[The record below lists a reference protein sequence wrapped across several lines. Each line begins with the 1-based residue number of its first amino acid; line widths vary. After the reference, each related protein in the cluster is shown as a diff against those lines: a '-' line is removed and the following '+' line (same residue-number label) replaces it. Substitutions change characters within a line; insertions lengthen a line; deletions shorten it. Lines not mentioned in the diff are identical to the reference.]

1 MIHDHSLDRAA
12 RAYPERLALISGNLR
27 LTFSGLQD
35 RVQRVAS
42 LLKTLGLQA
51 GDRVAVLLPN
61 QGEYLETVYAC
72 AWLGL
77 IVVPLNTR
85 LSAEEIEHIL
95 GDALPRVLIRHSAF
109 PIATEKVPWQV
120 VLDAQDLHFLDA
132 QGQHSATERAVPAA
146 YDPEAV
152 FALLYTSGTTGSPKG
167 VVLSHA
173 NILANVEHVAHW
185 MPHQEGDVFLHAAP
199 IFHIADFPLMFAAPA
214 WGMAQITIGKFSPQ
228 AFCET
233 VQREGVTH
241 TVLVP
246 TMINLLTQFAGLG
259 TYDLRSLKVMGYGG
273 SPMAPDLIRR
283 TQAAL
288 PGVEL
293 IQVYGLSETGYLT
306 GLRGAEHTDQ
316 RLTSCGRPSPGVEL
330 RVVDERGASKPVGQ
344 PGELVARGANVT
356 RGYWNQPEET
366 ARSFRDGFFCTGDV
380 GYQDAEGFF
389 YILDRIKDMIVTG
402 GENVYSAEVEAVI
415 AQHPAVQEVAVFGIP
430 DATWGELVMA
440 CAVLKRGAILSA
452 EELVNHCKRHLAH
465 FKVPRRIEFTAE
477 LAKGGSGKILKRAL
491 RARYWQQESRAVR

>member
-1 MIHDHSLDRAA
+1 MIYDHALEHAA
-12 RAYPERLALISGNLR
+12 RNYPQRAALISGNLR
-27 LTFSGLQD
+27 LTFSDLRD

-42 LLKTLGLQA
+42 LLVTLGFQA

-85 LSAEEIEHIL
+85 LSVEEIDHIL
-95 GDALPRVLIRHSAF
+95 ADAQPRGLIRHSSL
-109 PIATEKVPWQV
+109 PVPTEKVPWQV
-120 VLDAQDLHFLDA
+120 VLDAHELHLAMEGIVDP
-132 QGQHSATERAVPAA
+132 VC
-146 YDPEAV
+146 DPEAV

-167 VVLSHA
+167 VVLTHA
-173 NILANVEHVAHW
+173 NILANVEHVGHW
-185 MPHQEGDVFLHAAP
+185 MPHDEGDVFLHAAP
-199 IFHIADFPLMFAAPA
+199 LFHIADFPFMFAAPA
-214 WGMAQITIGKFSPQ
+214 WGMGQVTLAKFSPQ

-246 TMINLLTQFAGLG
+246 TMINLLTQFAALR
-259 TYDLRSLKVMGYGG
+259 TYDLSSLKVMGYGG
-273 SPMAPDLIRR
+273 APMAPELIRR
-283 TQAAL
+283 TRAAL
-288 PGVEL
+288 PALEL

-306 GLRGAEHTDQ
+306 GLRGAEHTEQ
-316 RLTSCGRPSPGVEL
+316 RLSSCGRPCPGVEL
-330 RVVDERGASKPVGQ
+330 VVVDEGGTPTPLGQ
-344 PGELVARGANVT
+344 SGELVARGANVT
-356 RGYWNQPEET
+356 RGYWNKPEET
-366 ARSFRDGFFCTGDV
+366 ARSFRAGFFRTGDV

-415 AQHPAVQEVAVFGIP
+415 SQHPAVQEVAVFGIP
-430 DATWGELVMA
+430 DPTWGEIVMA
-440 CAVLKRGAILSA
+440 CVVLEREASITV
-452 EELVNHCKRHLAH
+452 EELTSHCKRHLAH
-465 FKVPRRIEFTAE
+465 FKVPRRIEFSTTE

-491 RARYWQQESRAVR
+491 RARYWKNEARGVS

>member
-1 MIHDHSLDRAA
+1 MIHEHSLDRAA
-12 RAYPERLALISGNLR
+12 RDYPERLALISGELR
-27 LTFSGLQD
+27 LTFSDLRD
-35 RVQRVAS
+35 RVQRIAS
-42 LLKTLGLQA
+42 MLVTLGFQA

-61 QGEYLETVYAC
+61 QAEYLETVYAC

-85 LSAEEIEHIL
+85 LSVEEIDHIL
-95 GDALPRVLIRHSAF
+95 ADAQPRGLIRHSAF
-109 PIATEKVPWQV
+109 PVPTEKVAWQV
-120 VLDAQDLHFLDA
+120 VLDAQELHLA
-132 QGQHSATERAVPAA
+132 AERVVDSVC
-146 YDPEAV
+146 DPEAV

-167 VVLSHA
+167 VVLTHA

-185 MPHQEGDVFLHAAP
+185 MPHCESDVFLHAAP
-199 IFHIADFPLMFAAPA
+199 IFHIADFPFMFAAPA
-214 WGMAQITIGKFSPQ
+214 WGMAQVTIGRFIPQ
-228 AFCET
+228 TFCET

-246 TMINLLTQFAGLG
+246 TMINLLVQLAELRS
-259 TYDLRSLKVMGYGG
+259 YDLSSLRVMGYGG

-283 TQAAL
+283 TREAL

-306 GLRGAEHTDQ
+306 GLRGAEHTEQ
-316 RLTSCGRPSPGVEL
+316 RLSSCGRPCPGVDL
-330 RVVDERGASKPVGQ
+330 CVVDEGGAPTPIGQ

-356 RGYWNQPEET
+356 RGYWNKPEET
-366 ARSFRDGFFCTGDV
+366 ARSFVAGFFRTGDV

-415 AQHPAVQEVAVFGIP
+415 AQHRAVQEVAVFGIP
-430 DATWGELVMA
+430 DATWGEIVMA
-440 CAVLKRGAILSA
+440 CVVLKREASLSV
-452 EELVNHCKRHLAH
+452 EELTNHCKRHLAH
-465 FKVPRRIEFTAE
+465 FKVPRRLEFTTE
-477 LAKGGSGKILKRAL
+477 LAKGGSGKILERAL
-491 RARYWQQESRAVR
+491 RARYWQHEAREVS

>member
-12 RAYPERLALISGNLR
+12 RNYPQRLALISGDLR
-27 LTFSGLQD
+27 LTFSDLRD
-35 RVQRVAS
+35 RVQRIAS
-42 LLKTLGLQA
+42 FLVTLGLQA

-61 QGEYLETVYAC
+61 EGEYLETVYAC
-72 AWLGL
+72 AWLGV

-85 LSAEEIEHIL
+85 LSVTEIDHIL
-95 GDALPRVLIRHSAF
+95 ADAQPRGLIRHSSL
-109 PIATEKVPWQV
+109 PIPTAKLAWELI
-120 VLDAQDLHFLDA
+120 LDAHEPHL
-132 QGQHSATERAVPAA
+132 ATTRGLSSVC
-146 YDPEAV
+146 DPEAV
-152 FALLYTSGTTGSPKG
+152 FTLLYTSGTTGTPKG
-167 VVLSHA
+167 VMLTHA
-173 NILANVEHVAHW
+173 NILANVEHVGHW
-185 MPHQEGDVFLHAAP
+185 MPHDAGDVYLHAAP

-214 WGMAQITIGKFSPQ
+214 WGMCQVTLAKFSPK

-246 TMINLLTQFAGLG
+246 TMINLLTQLAELG
-259 TYDLRSLKVMGYGG
+259 AYDLTSLKVLGYGG
-273 SPMAPDLIRR
+273 SPMAPELIRR
-283 TQAAL
+283 ARRAL
-288 PGVEL
+288 PGAEL

-306 GLRGAEHTDQ
+306 GLRGAEHTEQ
-316 RLTSCGRPSPGVEL
+316 RLTSCGRPCPGVEL
-330 RVVDERGASKPVGQ
+330 AVVDERGAPMPVGH

-356 RGYWNQPEET
+356 SGYWNKPDET
-366 ARSFRDGFFCTGDV
+366 ARSLHDGFFRTGDV

-415 AQHPAVQEVAVFGIP
+415 SQHPAVQEVAVFGIP

-440 CAVLKRGAILSA
+440 CVVLKPGASVDA
-452 EELVNHCKRHLAH
+452 EDLTSHCKRRLAH
-465 FKVPRRIEFTAE
+465 FKVPRRIEFSTTE

-491 RARYWQQESRAVR
+491 RARYWQYETRAVS

>member
-1 MIHDHSLDRAA
+1 MIHDHPLDHAA
-12 RAYPERLALISGNLR
+12 QNYPQQLALISGDTR
-27 LTFSGLQD
+27 LTFSELLD
-35 RVQRVAS
+35 RVQRIAS
-42 LLKTLGLQA
+42 LLVALGLQT

-85 LSAEEIEHIL
+85 LSVAEIDHIL
-95 GDALPRVLIRHSAF
+95 VDAQPRVLIRHSSL
-109 PIATEKVPWQV
+109 PIPTEKVGWQV
-120 VLDAQDLHFLDA
+120 ILDALDLHLA
-132 QGQHSATERAVPAA
+132 PARVVSWIC
-146 YDPEAV
+146 DPEAV

-167 VVLSHA
+167 VVLTHA
-173 NILANVEHVAHW
+173 NILANVEHVGHW
-185 MPHQEGDVFLHAAP
+185 MPHCKDDVYLHAAP
-199 IFHIADFPLMFAAPA
+199 IFHIADFPFMFAAPA
-214 WGMAQITIGKFSPQ
+214 WGMSQVTLAKFSPQ

-233 VQREGVTH
+233 VQRQGVTH

-246 TMINLLTQFAGLG
+246 TMINLLTQFAQLR
-259 TYDLRSLKVMGYGG
+259 TYDLSSLRVMGYGG

-283 TQAAL
+283 TRVAL

-306 GLRGAEHTDQ
+306 GLRGAEHTEQ
-316 RLTSCGRPSPGVEL
+316 RLTSCGRPCPGIEL
-330 RVVDERGASKPVGQ
+330 CVVDERGTPAPVGH

-356 RGYWNQPEET
+356 QGYWNKPEET
-366 ARSFRDGFFCTGDV
+366 TRSFRAGFFCTGDV

-415 AQHPAVQEVAVFGIP
+415 NHHPAVQEAAVFGIP
-430 DATWGELVMA
+430 DAAWGELVMA
-440 CAVLKRGAILSA
+440 CVVLKHGANLSA
-452 EELVNHCKRHLAH
+452 EELTSYCKQELAH
-465 FKVPRRIEFTAE
+465 FKVPRRFEFSSTE
-477 LAKGGSGKILKRAL
+477 LPKGGSGKILKRAI
-491 RARYWQQESRAVR
+491 RARYWQHEARSVG